1 MVDRKSIDPFF
12 KIGEPETKYNQEL
25 NLSFLQKM
33 KLFFIIVV
41 LIFNL
46 HCVADTNLYSVT
58 ESDIYDVKHEMDK
71 NKELIISLF
80 AVLLCVKTFLIIVI
94 IKQRIKIKKIK
105 KAFLNN
111 NLNPDFMNKNLDDY
125 FLTEFNKQK
134 QSSKIE
140 ELEKLEHI
148 LNRLYSTD
156 NNIEYKKFADE
167 LLDNFEQNL
176 GIKYHD
182 ASSFIFNNEKYI
194 KDGLYR
200 LSEEIDDGDM
210 AEIVCPAW
218 TVNNKVVIKG
228 VIKPKG

>member
-1 MVDRKSIDPFF
+1 
-12 KIGEPETKYNQEL
+12 
-25 NLSFLQKM
+25 
-33 KLFFIIVV
+33 
-41 LIFNL
+41 
-46 HCVADTNLYSVT
+46 
-58 ESDIYDVKHEMDK
+58 MDK
-71 NKELIISLF
+71 NKDLIIALF
-80 AVLLCVKTFLIIVI
+80 AALLCIKTFLIIVI
-94 IKQRIKIKKIK
+94 IKQRIKLKRIK

-111 NLNPDFMNKNLDDY
+111 DLNPDFMNKNLDDY

-176 GIKYHD
+176 GIKYHET
-182 ASSFIFNNEKYI
+182 SSFIFNKEKYL
-194 KDGLYR
+194 DEGLYT
-200 LSEEIDDGDM
+200 LSKKIDDGDIV
-210 AEIVCPAW
+210 EIIYPAW

-228 VIKPKG
+228 EIKPKN